1 MVSNLDPKEL
11 YDEMKRIIGCEE
23 LTHEILDNYICS
35 GWWTRE
41 MLPWEHCG
49 MQFQKVYFPMY
60 RDCLKTDI
68 HLCNYQD
75 KSYYF
80 GLGLKEPEVTDDMLK
95 NGTWLVYTWSD

>member
-1 MVSNLDPKEL
+1 MNKNEL
-11 YDEMKRIIGCEE
+11 YNRMKEIIGCDE
-23 LTHEILDNYICS
+23 LTHEVLDNYICS

-68 HLCNYQD
+68 HLCNYNN

-80 GLGLKEPEVTDDMLK
+80 GLGLEEPEVTDDMLK

>member
-1 MVSNLDPKEL
+1 MNQNEL
-11 YDEMKRIIGCEE
+11 YNRMKEIIGCDE
-23 LTHEILDNYICS
+23 LTHEVLGNYLCS

-49 MQFQKVYFPMY
+49 MRFQKVYFPMY

-68 HLCNYQD
+68 HLCNYKG

-80 GLGLKEPEVTDDMLK
+80 GLGLEEPEVTDDMLK